1 MKLFLYIII
10 LACVT
15 KSQNYEISCL
25 GIHIGD
31 ISQKILDNGKIEYEM
46 ESAGLVDLIWPTN
59 NSYYTFFDTETFA
72 LKSWGKDIK
81 QGLNKFSLNADI
93 DSVNNILHY
102 EKETI
107 QLKNPIF
114 TIFTILAM
122 IQTQPYEIIDTKW
135 FAFEHQGKLG
145 ETRLLWSDSLMLWS
159 GTDSV
164 MCDHYRMDININD
177 STLSLDPQ
185 EDYFMDNIHKE
196 NYIRE
201 FWVKRGKEKEIVQA
215 SFKNEWLTLI
225 AKKDHYKD
233 F

>member
-177 STLSLDPQ
+177 STLSLDSQ
-185 EDYFMDNIHKE
+185 EDYFMDNIHNE

-225 AKKDHYKD
+225 AKKEH
-233 F
+233 

>member
-1 MKLFLYIII
+1 MKLFPFIII

-31 ISQKILDNGKIEYEM
+31 ISQKILDNGKIEYEI

-72 LKSWGKDIK
+72 LKSWGKNIE
-81 QGLNKFSLNADI
+81 QGLNKFSLSADI
-93 DSVNNILHY
+93 DPIDNILHY
-102 EKETI
+102 EKKSI

-177 STLSLDPQ
+177 STLSLDSQ
-185 EDYFMDNIHKE
+185 EDYFMDNIHNE

-201 FWVKRGKEKEIVQA
+201 FWVKRGKEKKIIQA

-225 AKKDHYKD
+225 AKKEH
-233 F
+233 

>member
-1 MKLFLYIII
+1 MKLFICLII

-15 KSQNYEISCL
+15 KSQNYKISCF
-25 GIHIGD
+25 GIHIGAV
-31 ISQKILDNGKIEYEM
+31 SQKILDNGKIEYEM
-46 ESAGLVDLIWPTN
+46 ESRGLADIIWPTN
-59 NSYYTFFDTETFA
+59 NSYYTFFDTETFV
-72 LKSWGKDIK
+72 LKSWGKNIE

-93 DSVNNILHY
+93 DSVDNILHY
-102 EKETI
+102 GKKSI
-107 QLKNPIF
+107 QIKNSIF
-114 TIFTILAM
+114 TIFTVLAM
-122 IQTQPYEIIDTKW
+122 IQNQSYEKIDTRW
-135 FAFEHQGKLG
+135 FPFEHQGKLG

-177 STLSLDPQ
+177 STLSLDFQ
-185 EDYFMDNIHKE
+185 KDYFMNNIHNE

-225 AKKDHYKD
+225 AKKDG
-233 F
+233 

>member
-1 MKLFLYIII
+1 MKLFLCLII

-15 KSQNYEISCL
+15 KSQNYKISCF

-31 ISQKILDNGKIEYEM
+31 ISQKILNNGKIEYEM
-46 ESAGLVDLIWPTN
+46 ESRGLAKIIWPTN

-81 QGLNKFSLNADI
+81 QGLNEFSLNADI
-93 DSVNNILHY
+93 DSIDNILHY
-102 EKETI
+102 EKESI
-107 QLKNPIF
+107 QLNNAIF
-114 TIFTILAM
+114 TIFSVLAM
-122 IQTQPYEIIDTKW
+122 MQNQSYEKIDTKW
-135 FAFEHQGKLG
+135 FPFEHQGKLG

-164 MCDHYRMDININD
+164 MCDHYRMDINIID
-177 STLSLDPQ
+177 STLSLDSQ

-201 FWVKRGKEKEIVQA
+201 FWVKRGKEKKIIQA
-215 SFKNEWLTLI
+215 SFKNEWLTLV
-225 AKKDHYKD
+225 ARKDH
-233 F
+233 

>member
-1 MKLFLYIII
+1 MKLLPYIII

-72 LKSWGKDIK
+72 LKSWGKNIE
-81 QGLNKFSLNADI
+81 QGLNKFSLSADI
-93 DSVNNILHY
+93 DPIDNILHY
-102 EKETI
+102 EKKSI

-177 STLSLDPQ
+177 STLSLDSQ
-185 EDYFMDNIHKE
+185 EDYFMDNIHNE

-201 FWVKRGKEKEIVQA
+201 FWVKRGKEKKIVQA
-215 SFKNEWLTLI
+215 SFKSEWLTLI
-225 AKKDHYKD
+225 ARKDH
-233 F
+233 

>member
-1 MKLFLYIII
+1 MKLFPYIII

-15 KSQNYEISCL
+15 KSQNYEISCF

-31 ISQKILDNGKIEYEM
+31 VSQKILGNGKIEYEM

-72 LKSWGKDIK
+72 LKSWGKNIE
-81 QGLNKFSLNADI
+81 QGLNKFSLSADI
-93 DSVNNILHY
+93 DPVDNILHY
-102 EKETI
+102 EKKSI

-177 STLSLDPQ
+177 STLSLDSQ
-185 EDYFMDNIHKE
+185 EDYFMDNIHNE

-225 AKKDHYKD
+225 AKKEH
-233 F
+233 

>member
-1 MKLFLYIII
+1 MKLFPYIII

-15 KSQNYEISCL
+15 KSQNYELSCL

-72 LKSWGKDIK
+72 LKSWGKNIE
-81 QGLNKFSLNADI
+81 QGLNKFSLSADI
-93 DSVNNILHY
+93 DPVDNILHY
-102 EKETI
+102 EKKSI

-177 STLSLDPQ
+177 STLSLDSQ
-185 EDYFMDNIHKE
+185 EDYFMDNIHNK

-201 FWVKRGKEKEIVQA
+201 FWVRRGKEKEIVQA

-225 AKKDHYKD
+225 AKKDN
-233 F
+233 

>member
-1 MKLFLYIII
+1 MKLFLYLII

-15 KSQNYEISCL
+15 KSQNYEISCF

-46 ESAGLVDLIWPTN
+46 ESRGLVDIIWPTN

-72 LKSWGKDIK
+72 LKSWGKNIE

-93 DSVNNILHY
+93 DSVDNILHY
-102 EKETI
+102 GKKSI

-114 TIFTILAM
+114 TIFTMLAM

-145 ETRLLWSDSLMLWS
+145 ETRLLWSDSLMLWN

-177 STLSLDPQ
+177 STLSLDSQ
-185 EDYFMDNIHKE
+185 EDYFMDNIHNE

-201 FWVKRGKEKEIVQA
+201 FWVKRGKEKKIVQA

-225 AKKDHYKD
+225 AKKDH
-233 F
+233 

>member
-1 MKLFLYIII
+1 MKLFLCLII

-15 KSQNYEISCL
+15 KSQNYKISCF

-31 ISQKILDNGKIEYEM
+31 ISQKILNNGKIEYEM
-46 ESAGLVDLIWPTN
+46 ESRGLAKIIWPTN

-81 QGLNKFSLNADI
+81 QGLNEFSLNADI
-93 DSVNNILHY
+93 DSIDNILHY
-102 EKETI
+102 EKESI
-107 QLKNPIF
+107 QLNNAIF
-114 TIFTILAM
+114 TIFSVLAM
-122 IQTQPYEIIDTKW
+122 MQNQSYEKIDTKW
-135 FAFEHQGKLG
+135 FPFEHQGKLG

-177 STLSLDPQ
+177 STLSLDSQ

-201 FWVKRGKEKEIVQA
+201 FWVKRGKEKKIIQA

-225 AKKDHYKD
+225 ARKDH
-233 F
+233 

>member
-1 MKLFLYIII
+1 MKLFLCLII

-15 KSQNYEISCL
+15 KSQNYKISCF

-31 ISQKILDNGKIEYEM
+31 ISQKILNNGKIEYEM
-46 ESAGLVDLIWPTN
+46 ESRGLAKIIWPTN

-81 QGLNKFSLNADI
+81 QGLNEFSLNADI
-93 DSVNNILHY
+93 DSIDNILHY
-102 EKETI
+102 EKESI
-107 QLKNPIF
+107 QLNNAIF
-114 TIFTILAM
+114 TIFSVLAM
-122 IQTQPYEIIDTKW
+122 MQNQSYEKIDTKW
-135 FAFEHQGKLG
+135 FPFEHQGKLG

-164 MCDHYRMDININD
+164 MCDHYRMDINIID
-177 STLSLDPQ
+177 STLSLDSQ

-201 FWVKRGKEKEIVQA
+201 FWVKRGKEKKIIQA

-225 AKKDHYKD
+225 ARKDH
-233 F
+233 

>member
-1 MKLFLYIII
+1 MKLFPFIII

-72 LKSWGKDIK
+72 LKSWGKNIE
-81 QGLNKFSLNADI
+81 QGLNKFSLSADI
-93 DSVNNILHY
+93 DPVDNILHY
-102 EKETI
+102 EKKSI

-177 STLSLDPQ
+177 STLSLDSQ
-185 EDYFMDNIHKE
+185 EDYFMDNIHNE

-225 AKKDHYKD
+225 AKKEH
-233 F
+233 

>member
-1 MKLFLYIII
+1 MKLFPYIII

-15 KSQNYEISCL
+15 KSQNYELSCL

-72 LKSWGKDIK
+72 LKSWGKNIE
-81 QGLNKFSLNADI
+81 QGLNKFSLSADI
-93 DSVNNILHY
+93 DPIDNILHY
-102 EKETI
+102 EKKSI

-177 STLSLDPQ
+177 STLSLDSQ
-185 EDYFMDNIHKE
+185 EDYFMDNIHNE

-201 FWVKRGKEKEIVQA
+201 FWVKRGKEKKIVQA
-215 SFKNEWLTLI
+215 SFKSEWLTLI
-225 AKKDHYKD
+225 ARKDH
-233 F
+233 

>member
-1 MKLFLYIII
+1 MKLFPYIII
-10 LACVT
+10 LACIT

-72 LKSWGKDIK
+72 LKSWGKNIE
-81 QGLNKFSLNADI
+81 QGLNKFSLSADI
-93 DSVNNILHY
+93 DPIDNILHY
-102 EKETI
+102 EKKSI

-135 FAFEHQGKLG
+135 FTFEHQGKLG

-177 STLSLDPQ
+177 STLSLDSQ
-185 EDYFMDNIHKE
+185 EDYFMDNIHNE

-225 AKKDHYKD
+225 AKKEH
-233 F
+233 